1 MSPFARQGR
10 GVGFTLIETVVALAV
25 LSTALLFTIALVGQ
39 ESGATRRLMAH
50 GEALR
55 AIEATLEGVRAGLIV
70 PVDGSV
76 LEPEAWLLSEEPMA
90 ESLRIHV
97 QVVPLSPPRL
107 VEVQLRARYA
117 VRGRWFERTLETRSW
132 SPP

>member
-1 MSPFARQGR
+1 M
-10 GVGFTLIETVVALAV
+10 ALAV

-39 ESGATRRLMAH
+39 ESRATRRLVAH

-70 PVDGSV
+70 PVDGAV
-76 LEPEAWLLSEEPMA
+76 LEPDGWLTPETPTA
-90 ESLRIHV
+90 ESLQIHV
-97 QVVPLSPPRL
+97 NVTSRSPPGL
-107 VEVQLRARYA
+107 AEIHLRARYE
-117 VRGRWFERTLETRSW
+117 VRGQWFERTLETRSW